1 MNRKLLAAA
10 LGAGSLVAALAGC
23 GGGGSDEASGGGDG
37 GDNGSC
43 AVPIVNEDATV
54 VSVWAWYPNMN
65 DVATNFNNGH
75 DDVQVCLTNA
85 GQGIDEYNKFQTA
98 ITAGSGAPDVI
109 MLESD
114 QVPGFALQDALTDLS
129 EYGADEVQGNFSE
142 GAWKDVTSGDAVY
155 GIPVDGGPMAMMYRT
170 DIFEEYGLTIPT
182 TWDEYREQ
190 AEKLKAAGGPV
201 MGDVPANVPAPMVS
215 LMQQNGAEPWVY
227 DAANPTEL
235 EINLDS
241 PEAKEVLDYWAD
253 MAADGLVG
261 TQDQFT
267 TDYIAGVVQGKYATY
282 VSAAWAP
289 GYLTGAGAG
298 EGKDAGKWAVAPL
311 PQWDAANPVSINW
324 GGSVFSVTEQ
334 ASDKEAAAVVAKE
347 LYADQASLED
357 GWKNQIIFPLNQDVI
372 TSDAFVNNKS
382 AFFDGQTANKDVYI
396 PALEAYAGSTYSP
409 FANNFYAE
417 FTTQITAMNNGEKSG
432 SEAADDLQTAMET
445 YAEQQG
451 FSLQ

>member
-1 MNRKLLAAA
+1 MNRKLLAA

-23 GGGGSDEASGGGDG
+23 GGGGSDEASGGDG

-334 ASDKEAAAVVAKE
+334 ARDKEAAAVVAKE

-372 TSDAFVNNKS
+372 TSDAFVKNKS

-432 SEAADDLQTAMET
+432 SEAADDLQAAMET

>member
-1 MNRKLLAAA
+1 MNRKLLAA

-23 GGGGSDEASGGGDG
+23 GGGGSDEASGGDG

-334 ASDKEAAAVVAKE
+334 ARDKEAAAVVAKE

-372 TSDAFVNNKS
+372 TSDAFVKNKS

-432 SEAADDLQTAMET
+432 SEAADDLQSAMET